1 MTLPGGYRVNLGPAG
16 GNGRIF
22 VASAVVLT
30 WARDGDL
37 KFSQV
42 GARQTASASVFGDGR
57 FYTLSRVIERRS
69 PGAFWM
75 SAAAAARIGCGVGQ
89 RAARGTRP
97 TDADGALTLIR

>member
-1 MTLPGGYRVNLGPAG
+1 MSPLSTRDDTARGLSSEPRSGR

-89 RAARGTRP
+89 RAAR
-97 TDADGALTLIR
+97 